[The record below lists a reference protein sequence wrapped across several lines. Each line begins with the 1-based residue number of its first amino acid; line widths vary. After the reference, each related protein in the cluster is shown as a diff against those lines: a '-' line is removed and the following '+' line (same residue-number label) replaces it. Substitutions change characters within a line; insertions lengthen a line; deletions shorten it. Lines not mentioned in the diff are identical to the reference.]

1 MMIYDHRKKRK
12 KGLFFLIA
20 LVFLIVPGAIW
31 FFRPSPNPN
40 DTNMRKSEPSK
51 ALSSD
56 AIPLAVPGANGSGEA
71 AVSGRSDVSSASS
84 KKMGISTGSNVNVRE
99 DHSVGGAVV
108 AKLSQGQKV
117 EMLDVWTPETASEA
131 VALVDFDAQ
140 IRGRSVKILKGRGV
154 VVISRDEDGSHYM
167 VRLPQDASKAAF
179 PVPAGKVSKPLD
191 WQWYRIRDDKKNVGW
206 VFGKYIKPLGETKER
221 DATLAL
227 LVREALGTFGG
238 TREAVEAALGTPR
251 RVITAKENPNI
262 VLRYEGVLVTLN
274 GNKGGS
280 KVIALEV
287 SSPEKGLKGGM
298 VPGMSPESLRKLLG
312 KPNKVDK
319 KDESFLSGHGEGI
332 SVRFRKD
339 GTAIESIRVGKL

>member
-84 KKMGISTGSNVNVRE
+84 KKMGVSTGSNVNVRE
-99 DHSVGGAVV
+99 DHSVSGAVV

-298 VPGMSPESLRKLLG
+298 VPGMSRESLRKLLG
-312 KPNKVDK
+312 KPNKTDK

-332 SVRFRKD
+332 SVRIRTD
-339 GTAIESIRVGKL
+339 GSAIDSIRVGKL